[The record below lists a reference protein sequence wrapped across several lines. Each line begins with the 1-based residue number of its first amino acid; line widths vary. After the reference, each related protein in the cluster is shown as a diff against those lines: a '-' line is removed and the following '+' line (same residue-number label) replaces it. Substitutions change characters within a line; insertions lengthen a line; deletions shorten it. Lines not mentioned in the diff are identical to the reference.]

1 MSNFYCGKFLPKNCM
16 GTNHKELYEA
26 PSMTVI
32 EVMQEG
38 VICNSVEQ
46 GATRQDYENDTW

>member
-1 MSNFYCGKFLPKNCM
+1 ME
-16 GTNHKELYEA
+16 TNHKELYEA

-38 VICNSVEQ
+38 VICTS